1 MNPIFSVEQ
10 TPSTRSAPLRTL
22 IISQDSFVPLCR
34 YQQLM
39 KRSFIK
45 TIVVQ
50 MTGLNLIII
59 PSSPSHFTL
68 LSPDTPRCLVFF
80 SRTKCSQ
87 TCGDFAD

>member
-10 TPSTRSAPLRTL
+10 TPSNPLR
-22 IISQDSFVPLCR
+22 SPEVPHYKPGQFVPLCR

-59 PSSPSHFTL
+59 PSSPSHLTL
-68 LSPDTPRCLVFF
+68 LSPDTPRRSSLFLPDQMLTDVWRF
-80 SRTKCSQ
+80 R
-87 TCGDFAD
+87 